1 MAESAPAPEAVSAVD
16 VVAPFFEPFALRSM
30 KVPNRFAMAPM
41 TREFSPGGVPGAD
54 VAEYYRKRA
63 AGGVGLIV
71 TEGVGIEQPAAVD
84 GTGVP
89 LMYGEAA
96 LAGWR
101 QVVDA
106 VHSAGAVIVPQLWHQ
121 GVLRNPARSAR
132 PDLPGL
138 RPSGLWGTP
147 GLTSYEDDYVAQ
159 MQTPTRPMTDEE
171 IADTIAAYASSA
183 RNAIDVGFDG
193 IAIHGAHGYLIDTYF
208 WADTNRRTDR
218 WGGDARARAEFGVE
232 VTKAIRREIGEEK
245 PIIFR
250 FSQHKQQDYKAR
262 FAETPEELGITLG
275 ALADAGVDMFDSSSR
290 RFNVPIFEG
299 SELTQAG
306 WARKLTGKP
315 SMTVGGIG
323 LNNWLQ
329 DTFKG
334 RGETLAVNNL
344 DEVRQLYDRGMFDM
358 VAVGRA
364 LISDPEWVQKARS
377 GAPFTPYDATCL
389 GRLA

>member
-1 MAESAPAPEAVSAVD
+1 MAENAPATEVVSAVD
-16 VVAPFFEPFALRSM
+16 VVAPFFEPIALRSM
-30 KVPNRFAMAPM
+30 TVPNRFAMAPM

-71 TEGVGIEQPAAVD
+71 TEGVGIEHPAAVD

-89 LMYGEAA
+89 HMYGEAA

-101 QVVDA
+101 DA
-106 VHSAGAVIVPQLWHQ
+106 VAAVHRAGAVIVPQLWHQ
-121 GVLRNPARSAR
+121 GVLRNPARSDR
-132 PDLPGL
+132 PDVPGM

-147 GLTSYEDDYVAQ
+147 GLTSYDDEYVAR
-159 MQTPTRPMTDEE
+159 MAAPTAPMTEEE
-171 IADTIAAYASSA
+171 IADTISAYARAA

-193 IAIHGAHGYLIDTYF
+193 IAIHGAHGYLIDTFF
-208 WADTNRRTDR
+208 WPDTNRRTDR

-232 VTKAIRREIGEEK
+232 VTKAIRAEIGEEK

-262 FAETPEELGITLG
+262 FAETPEELGIVLG

-344 DEVRQLYDRGMFDM
+344 DEVRRLYDRGMFDM
-358 VAVGRA
+358 IAVGRA
-364 LISDPEWVQKARS
+364 LISDPEWVQQARI